1 MTLAMTSI
9 PLSGVFSRFVYIRAR
24 FRFALIVG
32 NLTAQSKESHKG
44 IGSGIQI
51 PEERRSCKLSF
62 LSPPRNQSAPGSLL
76 AGYEKITVG
85 RCWSLLDY
93 TVEPYF
99 DTVPQYHSWI
109 WVAVVHDNSRTVYKF
124 NMFVQLHL
132 LHAPKIQSPTT
143 WFKITG
149 YSPDHPFAFERTWI
163 LTLAWS
169 ITYSYFNNVI
179 EKKKKKKPSS
189 QEPKVISDFFAL
201 NATNT

>member
-1 MTLAMTSI
+1 MTSI
-9 PLSGVFSRFVYIRAR
+9 PLSRVFSRFVYIRAR

-44 IGSGIQI
+44 MGSGIQI

-99 DTVPQYHSWI
+99 DTVPQYHS
-109 WVAVVHDNSRTVYKF
+109 
-124 NMFVQLHL
+124 
-132 LHAPKIQSPTT
+132 
-143 WFKITG
+143 
-149 YSPDHPFAFERTWI
+149 
-163 LTLAWS
+163 
-169 ITYSYFNNVI
+169 
-179 EKKKKKKPSS
+179 
-189 QEPKVISDFFAL
+189 
-201 NATNT
+201 